1 MGQKII
7 FFKSKKAQTYS
18 FGPINKSI
26 NQPEK
31 SPTKTFFWVT
41 LIYIYICITYHIA
54 MHVSARVSAREN
66 LYQPEGPVSARG
78 TRADTCPRADTNSE
92 G

>member
-1 MGQKII
+1 MLDFD
-7 FFKSKKAQTYS
+7 FFSPKFIKHVEFLQNIKKLYHHFIEIGDS
-18 FGPINKSI
+18 VFFGTPCI
-26 NQPEK
+26 
-31 SPTKTFFWVT
+31 
-41 LIYIYICITYHIA
+41 LITYHIA